1 MYQSQKSSPGSP
13 YFANNPFHDSLGFQS
28 RLPLTTHEWG
38 RNSISRDLS
47 YLTQYRLVLSLL
59 VLVNVILNLTDF
71 ATSVVALRA
80 GLTEGNTL
88 ILGISTVS
96 GLNILESLAVVK
108 ILFIALAA
116 SVALIGA
123 RSTKK
128 STVNLMM
135 GFLLISTAIFLV
147 VSLSNIHSIVA

>member
-1 MYQSQKSSPGSP
+1 M
-13 YFANNPFHDSLGFQS
+13 
-28 RLPLTTHEWG
+28 
-38 RNSISRDLS
+38 
-47 YLTQYRLVLSLL
+47 
-59 VLVNVILNLTDF
+59 LVNVIVNLTDF

-88 ILGISTVS
+88 ILGISAAS